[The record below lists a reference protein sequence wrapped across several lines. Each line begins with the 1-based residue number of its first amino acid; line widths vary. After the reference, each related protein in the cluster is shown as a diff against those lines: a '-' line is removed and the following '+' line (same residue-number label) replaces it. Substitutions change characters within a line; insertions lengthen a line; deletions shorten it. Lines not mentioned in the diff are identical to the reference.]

1 MNCFPLFRKSIQVSL
16 STIII
21 LLLFLLSCCMMV
33 STLHAASVS
42 LTWNAN
48 TESDLAGYKI
58 YLRTLPSTDYGSA
71 VFSGLPSNPSSPQ
84 KTISNLVEGRS
95 YGAIVT
101 AYDNAGNES
110 GPSNEGQFTISS
122 STSATSLLTIRKS
135 GSGSGTITSNPTGV
149 NCGATCTA
157 TFPQGNP
164 ITVSAVANGNSVFTG
179 WSGGG
184 CSGTNSSCTVT
195 LWNGGGKT
203 VTATFESSQT
213 ATSVLTVRKSGSGN
227 GTITSNP
234 TGINCGATCTATFP
248 QGNPITVSAVANGN
262 SVFTGWSGGGCSGTN
277 SSCTVTLWNGGGKT
291 VTATFESSQTSGTPR
306 IVTPTPGTSISGGS
320 ATFTWKPN
328 GTAVTEWWL
337 YVGTSKGAKDI
348 LTSGSIPSGTRSR
361 TVSGLPTNGSP
372 VWVKLWWRT
381 ASTDW
386 QNTDF
391 QYSTRR

>member
-16 STIII
+16 STIMIP
-21 LLLFLLSCCMMV
+21 LLFLLSFCMIV

-48 TESDLAGYKI
+48 TESDLAGYRI

-84 KTISNLVEGRS
+84 KTITNLAEGRS

-110 GPSNEGQFTISS
+110 GPSNEGQFTTSSS
-122 STSATSLLTIRKS
+122 STTFPLTIKKE
-135 GSGSGTITSNPTGV
+135 GNGSGTITSNPVGIS
-149 NCGATCTA
+149 CGSTCSTR
-157 TFPQGNP
+157 FPENSS
-164 ITVSAVANGNSVFTG
+164 ITLTAVAGSGSAFTG

-184 CSGTNSSCTVT
+184 CSGSNTSCTIT
-195 LWNGGGKT
+195 LPWGKT
-203 VTATFESSQT
+203 VTATFEQSQT
-213 ATSVLTVRKSGSGN
+213 STSTSPLTVKFEGTGSGRVSSSPSGLN
-227 GTITSNP
+227 CTSNCS
-234 TGINCGATCTATFP
+234 IRFP
-248 QGNPITVSAVANGN
+248 KNSSITLSAVASAG
-262 SVFTGWSGGGCSGTN
+262 STFSGWSGGGCSGTN
-277 SSCTVTLWNGGGKT
+277 TSCTVYLNFGKT
-291 VTATFESSQTSGTPR
+291 VKANFQSSQTSGTPR

-320 ATFTWKPN
+320 TTFTWEPK

-337 YVGTSKGAKDI
+337 YVGTSQGAKDI
-348 LTSGSIPSGTRSR
+348 LTSGSIPSSTRSR
-361 TVSGLPTNGSP
+361 TVSGLPTNGSS